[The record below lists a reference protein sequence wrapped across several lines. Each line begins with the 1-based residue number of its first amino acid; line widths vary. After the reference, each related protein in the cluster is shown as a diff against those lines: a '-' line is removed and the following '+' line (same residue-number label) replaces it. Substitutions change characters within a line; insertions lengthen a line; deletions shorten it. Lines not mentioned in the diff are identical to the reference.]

1 MFLSCF
7 ISTQLGQ
14 SYLLATGGA
23 LGTALSLKA
32 SVAKLPPIFGK
43 LVPFAAVAGAN
54 CINIPF
60 MRMNEM
66 ENGTTAVIW
75 LGAV

>member
-1 MFLSCF
+1 M
-7 ISTQLGQ
+7 
-14 SYLLATGGA
+14 LATGGA

-32 SVAKLPPIFGK
+32 VVKKLPPIFGK

-60 MRMNEM
+60 MRMTEM
-66 ENGTTAVIW
+66 ENGKQDMSGHEWT
-75 LGAV
+75 

>member
-1 MFLSCF
+1 M
-7 ISTQLGQ
+7 
-14 SYLLATGGA
+14 LATGGA

-32 SVAKLPPIFGK
+32 SVKRLPPIFGK

-66 ENGTTAVIW
+66 ENGERCLKSKLK
-75 LGAV
+75 LGGMGRALFFLHFIC